1 MDFGCGSKPYKS
13 LFKNASEYIG
23 VDYDSEGH
31 SHKNEKIDV
40 FYDGKTIPFK
50 DNSFDS
56 ILTSEVLEHVFNLEE
71 ILKELNRVLKPGGKI
86 LITIPFA
93 WYEHEVPNDFGR
105 YTSFGIKSLLEKN
118 GFIILELDKTGNF
131 IETLTQMWIVYWHTH
146 VIPKFRP
153 FARLIG
159 ALFYFLSNVFGLAA
173 ARVFPKKHDYYL
185 NLIILATKQNN

>member
-153 FARLIG
+153 LARLIG

-173 ARVFPKKHDYYL
+173 ARVFPQKHDYYL
-185 NLIILATKQNN
+185 NLIILA